1 MNKRERLLPTFFVA
15 LNWAEKEITHSN
27 TFVSLSL
34 SLVWNTYYVPLLLE
48 KRDIKERECVVRVN
62 DDEEEKV
69 S

>member
-34 SLVWNTYYVPLLLE
+34 SCGTHTTYLFCLE

-62 DDEEEKV
+62 DDDEEKV

>member
-1 MNKRERLLPTFFVA
+1 M
-15 LNWAEKEITHSN
+15 
-27 TFVSLSL
+27 
-34 SLVWNTYYVPLLLE
+34 WNTYYVPLLLE